1 MDAPSPDPLPPL
13 EALPHPD
20 TLPPLDIRPLPPPNK
35 PRDIMT
41 WDQMSCGPSE
51 IKYIEELRAI
61 LIVDGNFT
69 KFKRRLD
76 ELLASTD
83 QDFDIKSLGGSAF
96 MLEAVRLDA
105 APFIEEL
112 LDRGVAI
119 SQGQVSEALR
129 WKARDA
135 LTIFLWRGYDVNA
148 SVREDTPSLLW

>member
-20 TLPPLDIRPLPPPNK
+20 TLHPPLDIRPLPPPNK
-35 PRDIMT
+35 PRRSIMT
-41 WDQMSCGPSE
+41 WDQMSRCASAAN
-51 IKYIEELRAI
+51 YIGELRAI

-76 ELLASTD
+76 ELGASTD
-83 QDFDIKSLGGSAF
+83 REFDIMSLGGCAF
-96 MLEAVRLDA
+96 MWEAIRLDA

-112 LDRGVAI
+112 LDRGLPI

-129 WKARDA
+129 WKARDV
-135 LTIFLWRGYDVNA
+135 LTLFLW
-148 SVREDTPSLLW
+148 